1 LRPLGYPARTK
12 EALRIVWSDPS
23 LWATTVVWGHG
34 LLDVGAAAGGS
45 VDWTKV
51 GPTTVIWGNL
61 SP

>member
-1 LRPLGYPARTK
+1 MGIRPLIWGNTAD
-12 EALRIVWSDPS
+12 IVWGDPS
-23 LWATTVVWGHG
+23 LWATTVVWGNA
-34 LLDVGAAAGGS
+34 LLDVGAAADGS